1 MVELNT
7 YHTVNSPV
15 TTYSSLA
22 SIRIDIQSLVSLGSI
37 HSFIHHLLS
46 TYYVSVLGAGETVPS
61 KTNRAPALVSLWGH
75 VAAINGYVTR
85 YPKTQ

>member
-1 MVELNT
+1 MGELNA
-7 YHTVNSPV
+7 YHTVNSPI

-22 SIRIDIQSLVSLGSI
+22 SIHIDIQSLVSLRSI

-46 TYYVSVLGAGETVPS
+46 TYYVSVLRAGETVPS

-75 VAAINGYVTR
+75 IAIINGYVMR
-85 YPKTQ
+85 YPRTQ